1 MKCVTNS
8 PLNFLKVKT
17 ELGAILLNHTWVGP
31 LSVVGKT
38 LHMISSGAPWRCM
51 RVLND
56 SRWSKGSFDPLY
68 ASICGILNLVGRGK
82 DMTSVVNGEL
92 IQWTSLSKLMDI
104 QPFKAFIIKSIFSFI
119 VCISCTMCKMLISS
133 LEERL
138 VSYWSCLL
146 TMLLSSWFSLSWW
159 SFVRGR
165 LLLRLSLS
173 CVSLWSFNSCLF
185 RYSNCCSNLW
195 FRWVSHSIATAR
207 VCTFLFNALGG
218 LSLGWWW
225 QLIVWGLYN
234 SLSLKRQYGSSLI
247 PTNDANWW
255 CTKIVSE
262 LIVHTRD
269 NGCTWRIK
277 EKNQSK
283 GTGGIPA
290 KDPPKVKS
298 VMEEFP
304 RTQECKS

>member
-8 PLNFLKVKT
+8 QLNFLKVKT

-92 IQWTSLSKLMDI
+92 IQWTSMSKLVDI

-146 TMLLSSWFSLSWW
+146 TMLLSSWSSLSWW

-173 CVSLWSFNSCLF
+173 CVSLWSFNSYSF

-195 FRWVSHSIATAR
+195 FRWVSHSIAAAR

-218 LSLGWWW
+218 LLVSWLVVAIDRVRTIQLFVIETTIWLITHSHKWRQLMMHKNRQWVDRPHMW
-225 QLIVWGLYN
+225 QWVY
-234 SLSLKRQYGSSLI
+234 LK
-247 PTNDANWW
+247 N
-255 CTKIVSE
+255 KIEEPIKGHRWDTSQRPSE
-262 LIVHTRD
+262 
-269 NGCTWRIK
+269 G
-277 EKNQSK
+277 
-283 GTGGIPA
+283 
-290 KDPPKVKS
+290 
-298 VMEEFP
+298 
-304 RTQECKS
+304 